1 LYVIEARALFVSSL
15 GQFFTRPIVYI
26 DETGFNLQVKRRR
39 GYALRGEP
47 ALLTLLPKGKRITLI
62 AALSTQGIAHYQIV
76 ESLPPQKRGTSSG
89 DFRSFLFDLFP
100 KIPQESIIILDNC
113 RIHHAASIDSLW
125 TMALQTYKIDKAF
138 LPPYSPFLN
147 PIEYAFNFLKTEV
160 MGSIFHNRGELVNI
174 IEEKLHLITA
184 EKAQGFFSQSTKYY
198 TQVKLMLPFR
208 GKPLEPEVP
217 VNDDQQNEIAEP

>member
-1 LYVIEARALFVSSL
+1 
-15 GQFFTRPIVYI
+15 
-26 DETGFNLQVKRRR
+26 
-39 GYALRGEP
+39 
-47 ALLTLLPKGKRITLI
+47 
-62 AALSTQGIAHYQIV
+62 
-76 ESLPPQKRGTSSG
+76 
-89 DFRSFLFDLFP
+89 
-100 KIPQESIIILDNC
+100 
-113 RIHHAASIDSLW
+113 
-125 TMALQTYKIDKAF
+125 MALQTYKIDKAF

-147 PIEYAFNFLKTEV
+147 PIEYAFNFLKTEI